1 MFQIGAMYLWS
12 YVYHIVRVYS
22 SSKDSDEP
30 KLDELPEGAESAGE
44 TTENLPKCRTA
55 PLLPLKEPSL
65 EEGHMEHLELDCV
78 VPQEKA
84 KVIWNLNIYLHFFSA
99 FLSISIYCFMFI
111 MSTFSFWR

>member
-1 MFQIGAMYLWS
+1 
-12 YVYHIVRVYS
+12 
-22 SSKDSDEP
+22 
-30 KLDELPEGAESAGE
+30 
-44 TTENLPKCRTA
+44 
-55 PLLPLKEPSL
+55 
-65 EEGHMEHLELDCV
+65 MEHLELDCV

>member
-84 KVIWNLNIYLHFFSA
+84 KVI
-99 FLSISIYCFMFI
+99 
-111 MSTFSFWR
+111 